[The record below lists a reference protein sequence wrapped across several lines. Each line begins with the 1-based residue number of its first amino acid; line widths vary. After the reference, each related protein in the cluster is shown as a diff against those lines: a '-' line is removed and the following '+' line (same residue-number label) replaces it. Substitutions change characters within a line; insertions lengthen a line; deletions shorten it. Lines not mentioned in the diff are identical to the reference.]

1 MAVNVGAVATPEE
14 LVVTAGLPENVP
26 LAPEPGAMKVTEMLL
41 VGFPNESLTVA
52 CSGVANAVLTA
63 ALCGVPAVAVIET
76 AAPAVLVSKKLAG
89 PGDPTIAAVTE

>member
-14 LVVTAGLPENVP
+14 LVLTVALPEYVP
-26 LAPEPGAMKVTEMLL
+26 LAPEPGAMKVTEMPL

-63 ALCGVPAVAVIET
+63 ALCGVPAVAVMEA
-76 AAPAVLVSKKLAG
+76 AAPAVLVSEKLARVAV
-89 PGDPTIAAVTE
+89 PAKAAVTV